1 MNYSRLDGELARPA
15 AWRMP
20 EASRL
25 VRLGIWSVANAAL
38 VFAEHL
44 AEMLA
49 PLLLL
54 AGAVWWIV
62 PRALDAITLDGQAA
76 DILAIVRARVP
87 HELYL
92 GGAYYS
98 AGVLITDA
106 LWLVAVVAVCRTLS
120 TTLAVLLLESR

>member
-1 MNYSRLDGELARPA
+1 MSYSRLDGDLARSS
-15 AWRMP
+15 AWRVP
-20 EASRL
+20 ETSRL

-54 AGAVWWIV
+54 AGAIWWIV
-62 PRALDAITLDGQAA
+62 PKALDAITLDGQAA
-76 DILAIVRARVP
+76 DVLAIVRARVP

-92 GGAYYS
+92 AGGYYS

-120 TTLAVLLLESR
+120 TTLAVLLLDHR